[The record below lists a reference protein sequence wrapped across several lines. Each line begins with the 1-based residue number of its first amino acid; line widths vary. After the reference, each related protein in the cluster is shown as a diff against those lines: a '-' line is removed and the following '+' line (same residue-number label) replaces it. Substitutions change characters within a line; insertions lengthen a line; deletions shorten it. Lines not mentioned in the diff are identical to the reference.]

1 MIKTLKRKFIVA
13 AMIAVT
19 VLLVALLGAVNA
31 VNAWSTGR
39 ETARLLEELV
49 QMEND
54 GPPELPEGELPS
66 FPEGEEP
73 PERPEGEGPFRRDE
87 GPRGGF
93 MSEPLTENDRLSAV
107 YFVVRV
113 RDGAVTATD
122 VSRISEVTEAAA
134 AAYGLSALN
143 AGAREGRIDS
153 YRYASDRNME
163 GETVYVFLEN
173 STRRNAVLRVA
184 ALSALAGLG
193 GWLLML
199 GLVVLL
205 AKRTIAPIAENM
217 ERQRQFVTD
226 AGHELKTP
234 LAIIQANTE
243 AMELINGENKWSRNI
258 KAQTARLTELTRNL
272 LTLAR
277 AEEVPNEGSFSV
289 LDLSALTEKTI
300 QMFQT
305 PMEQKRLRLEAELA
319 PGVTVR
325 GSETQLGNLCS
336 ILFDNAVKYAT
347 QGSALKLSL
356 KSGEKSCTLQLENRC
371 DKLPDCPPERLFDR
385 FYRGDSARTQSG
397 GGFGIGL
404 SAAQVITLQHRG
416 RLEAEYPAEDRIA
429 FTVTLPAAA
438 REDREQNALKG

>member
-1 MIKTLKRKFIVA
+1 MIRTLKRKFIAA

-19 VLLVALLGAVNA
+19 VLLVALLGAVNV

-39 ETARLLEELV
+39 ETDRLLEDLV

-54 GPPELPEGELPS
+54 APPEFPEGEQPS

-73 PERPEGEGPFRRDE
+73 PEKPEGEGPFRRDE

-107 YFVVRV
+107 YFVVRL
-113 RDGAVTATD
+113 RDGAVVATD
-122 VSRISEVTEAAA
+122 VGRISEVTEEEA
-134 AAYGLSALN
+134 AAYGAAVYEEGSQ
-143 AGAREGRIDS
+143 EGRIDS
-153 YRYASDRNME
+153 YRYASARNSA

-243 AMELINGENKWSRNI
+243 AMELIAGENKWSRNI

-277 AEEVPNEGSFSV
+277 AEEVPTQGSFAPV
-289 LDLSALTEKTI
+289 DLSALAEKTA

-305 PMEQKRLRLEAELA
+305 SMERRGLRLNAELD
-319 PGVTVR
+319 PGVSVP
-325 GSETQLGNLCS
+325 GIESQLANLCS
-336 ILFDNAVKYAT
+336 ILFDNAVKYASE
-347 QGSALKLSL
+347 GSVLELRLKLR
-356 KSGEKSCTLQLENRC
+356 EKSCSLRLENAC
-371 DKLPDCPPERLFDR
+371 DALPDCPPERLFDR
-385 FYRGDSARTQSG
+385 FYRADAARTQTN

-404 SAAQVITLQHRG
+404 SAARVIALQHRA
-416 RLEAEYPAEDRIA
+416 RLEAEYPAENRVA
-429 FTVTLPAAA
+429 FIVTLPII
-438 REDREQNALKG
+438 

>member
-1 MIKTLKRKFIVA
+1 MIRILKRRFIVA

-19 VLLVALLGAVNA
+19 VLLVALLGAVNV
-31 VNAWSTGR
+31 VNAWSTNR
-39 ETARLLEELV
+39 EAARLLEDLV

-54 GPPELPEGELPS
+54 GPPELPEGEPPS

-73 PERPEGEGPFRRDE
+73 PEKPEGEGPFRRDE

-113 RDGAVTATD
+113 RDGAVTETD
-122 VSRISEVTEAAA
+122 VSRISEVTEAEA
-134 AAYGLSALN
+134 AAYGLSAEA
-143 AGAREGRIDS
+143 AGSREGRMDS
-153 YRYASDRNME
+153 YRYASARNGA

-243 AMELINGENKWSRNI
+243 AMELIAGENKWSRNI

-277 AEEVPNEGSFSV
+277 AEEAPTQGSFAPV
-289 LDLSALTEKTI
+289 DFSALVTRTE
-300 QMFQT
+300 QMFHT
-305 PMEQKRLRLEAELA
+305 SMERKELRLEAEVA

-325 GSETQLGNLCS
+325 GIEAQLSNLCS
-336 ILFDNAVKYAT
+336 ILLDNAVKYAVPGT
-347 QGSALKLSL
+347 PLTLSL
-356 KSGEKSCTLQLENRC
+356 RAQERTCTLRVENHC
-371 DKLPDCPPERLFDR
+371 ETLPDCPPERLFDR
-385 FYRGDSARTQSG
+385 FYRADAARSQST

-404 SAAQVITLQHRG
+404 SAAQVIVTQHRG
-416 RLEAEYPAEDRIA
+416 RLEAEYPSQERIA
-429 FTVTLPAAA
+429 FAVTLPS
-438 REDREQNALKG
+438 Q